1 MNQQIS
7 ATIVADS
14 IGPKGDRITTFLL
27 VFPRSIL
34 AELNTHRMFS
44 RNSASSRAIPFKKM
58 IKAIQDDPFIPI
70 AWQKDHSGMQG
81 TEYTTEQAYI
91 DAKRGAW
98 LSASKSAIQHAK
110 NLNTNLKKITYG
122 DSSTSLHTFTS
133 NNNAEEVE
141 DTGVTKQICNRL
153 LEAFMWHTCLVTA
166 TEFENFFSLRCP
178 QYYFEPSN
186 TYYRSKKDW
195 IKEFNQIENGI
206 QITPE
211 NNNVDWYKLNKG
223 QAEIHMMA
231 LAEAMYDAY
240 NEGKPQELKAGEWHI
255 PYQDKIDEIQ
265 IMNMY
270 DDTNGDPEKF
280 SKGANQSLLDIV
292 HDTKIA
298 ISTAMCARTSYTTV
312 GDEKEVSY
320 ERLIEIHDG
329 MYNQNPFHASPFE
342 HIAQAMNNE
351 EYFDYNKGR
360 RTSKTDLF
368 PQSAIGWCDNFK
380 GFISYRHIVERER
393 RNHGT

>member
-27 VFPRSIL
+27 VFPRFIL

-81 TEYTTEQAYI
+81 NEYFTDGYAIENLRRAWKEARDVQIELATAI
-91 DAKRGAW
+91 NVGA
-98 LSASKSAIQHAK
+98 
-110 NLNTNLKKITYG
+110 
-122 DSSTSLHTFTS
+122 HTLG
-133 NNNAEEVE
+133 VP
-141 DTGVTKQICNRL
+141 VTKQVSNRL
-153 LEAFMWHTCLVTA
+153 LEAFMWHTALVTS

-231 LAEAMYDAY
+231 LAEAMWDAY
-240 NEGKPQELKAGEWHI
+240 NAGKPQELKAGEWHI
-255 PYQDKIDEIQ
+255 PYQEKIDEIQ

-280 SKGANQSLLDIV
+280 SEGANQSLLDIV

-320 ERLIEIHDG
+320 ERLIQIHDG

-368 PQSAIGWCDNFK
+368 PQTAIGWCDNFR